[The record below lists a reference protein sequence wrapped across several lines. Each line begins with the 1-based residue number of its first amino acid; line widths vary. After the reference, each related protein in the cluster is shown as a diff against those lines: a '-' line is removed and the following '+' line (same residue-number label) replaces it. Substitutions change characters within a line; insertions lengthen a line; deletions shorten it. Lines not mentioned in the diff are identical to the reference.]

1 MNTTSIPPNGVG
13 IGKSD
18 YCCVDSNF
26 VLSKPAF
33 VGAIARLGSV
43 HLPEEHVTDTREK
56 ESPLPVTIRK
66 SRANEL
72 SGSRG
77 QGTGPPSSRLGYQNR
92 DGRFTAWIELVTP
105 VWSCSSQGSVNRLD
119 RFQLSDLMLA
129 N

>member
-1 MNTTSIPPNGVG
+1 MM
-13 IGKSD
+13 
-18 YCCVDSNF
+18 
-26 VLSKPAF
+26 
-33 VGAIARLGSV
+33 LGSV

-72 SGSRG
+72 SGSRDRKKSGSSG
-77 QGTGPPSSRLGYQNR
+77 QGIGPPSSRLHYQNR
-92 DGRFTAWIELVTP
+92 DGRFTAWTELVTP